1 MLLVFTYFGKIYH
14 LQILSNKGILSS
26 LTPAIEKRIENV
38 NNNFWVTTLLSIYRR
53 RISGN
58 ILRSLLTYIGTE
70 VAGFVRHQVRIIHEE
85 VNIDYGSVEMD
96 KNKTLRHCQGSM
108 NLNAYGKKQGVPIT
122 EMSTYI
128 LFLSLQLRKYSYI
141 I

>member
-85 VNIDYGSVEMD
+85 VNINYGSVEMD
-96 KNKTLRHCQGSM
+96 KNKTLRHCQGS
-108 NLNAYGKKQGVPIT
+108 I
-122 EMSTYI
+122 MSSGPDSPAV
-128 LFLSLQLRKYSYI
+128 LSCLVFSLKEPFSSSWS
-141 I
+141 